1 MAKKVQFF
9 KSIST
14 WYSWL
19 KPPDVDHHFSYF
31 LPLLW
36 KELQMVTVYSA

>member
-14 WYSWL
+14 WPFWL
-19 KPPDVDHHFSYF
+19 KTL
-31 LPLLW
+31 LPVHRSIA
-36 KELQMVTVYSA
+36 KELVFQYKEVRIQ